1 MQDGGFVR
9 IGVELHTVE
18 EVTEFLLKPQGPTKD
33 VRGNNNVEVQVGDM
47 AYIMNA
53 LKNIFCKTFKNIF

>member
-18 EVTEFLLKPQGPTKD
+18 EVTEFLLNPQGPTKD
-33 VRGNNNVEVQVGDM
+33 VRGNNNVKVQVGDM
-47 AYIMNA
+47 AYIMNG